1 MVKKFIMCMLFSF
14 MMIIITTNVMA
25 SDLLAET
32 SVDSDLVTVNVC
44 IKDVSDVCTGGFNL
58 IYDNSA
64 LEVTEAK
71 AGELLSGTMV
81 VINPEYA
88 ENAIRVTWAGLDEIS
103 SEGSLLVATF
113 KTLKEIDKTEFA
125 FEKVKFTDFN
135 GEVIDID
142 NIMNAEVKFE
152 NTNKNVG
159 SSGSSNRKPSSVI
172 TTNESKPQT
181 GAETHTDEK
190 TEWINPFMDIKETDW
205 YYKNIEFVS
214 TNGYMKGISENE
226 FAPDNEL
233 TRSMF
238 VTILY
243 RMENEPEQAT
253 AEKKFEDVESD
264 SWYEKAVLWANE
276 KNIVYGVSDT
286 SFDPFGKITREQ
298 LVTMLYRYAMY
309 KNINVYYNENII
321 NEFDDVDAISE
332 YAQVAVEWAV
342 TNSII
347 NGKTEKTINPSDTA
361 TRAETAAMLMRY
373 LSK

>member
-1 MVKKFIMCMLFSF
+1 MMKKFIMCMLFSV
-14 MMIIITTNVMA
+14 MMLTTTNVMA
-25 SDLLAET
+25 SDLSAET
-32 SVDSDLVTVNVC
+32 TVNNDLVTV
-44 IKDVSDVCTGGFNL
+44 DVRINEVSSVCTGGFNL
-58 IYDNSA
+58 IYDNSV
-64 LEVTEAK
+64 LEVTDVK
-71 AGELLSGTMV
+71 AGELLSGAMV

-88 ENAIRVTWAGLDEIS
+88 ENSIRVTWAGLDEIS
-103 SEGSLLVATF
+103 SEGSLLTATF
-113 KTLKEIDKTEFA
+113 NTLKETEKMEFV

-135 GEVIDID
+135 GEVIGID
-142 NIMNAEVKFE
+142 NIKNAEVKIE
-152 NTNKNVG
+152 STNKTDG
-159 SSGSSNRKPSSVI
+159 GSGSSNRKPSSVI

-181 GAETHTDEK
+181 GAETRTDEK
-190 TEWINPFMDIKETDW
+190 TEWINPFVDIKETDW

-214 TNGYMKGISENE
+214 ANGYMKGISENE
-226 FAPDNEL
+226 FAPNNEL

-286 SFDPFGKITREQ
+286 SFDPFGEITREQ
-298 LVTMLYRYAMY
+298 LVTMLHRYAMY
-309 KNINVYYNENII
+309 KNINVDYNENII

-332 YAQVAVEWAV
+332 YAQVAVEWAL

-347 NGKTEKTINPSDTA
+347 NGKTEKTINPRDTA
-361 TRAETAAMLMRY
+361 TRAETVAMLMRY